1 MRKFSRSFRWLMPE
15 PATLAVA
22 LCAGLVLEGAPAS
35 AVGTQRVELKQG
47 DDFKGGELQG
57 VSVDSNGKLRAGF
70 NLGNIPMSDAATVWS
85 SLLQRD
91 GSLLIGTGN
100 EGKLF
105 KHAGGTTTLLA
116 ESPGLTL
123 SALAQAWN
131 GAIVAGAVAS
141 GNLFKVQGSK
151 LVEFA
156 KLADAT
162 SVYCTAYDSAAQV
175 LYAGTG
181 PEGKVFRVTANGDA
195 QVYFDADEQHIM
207 SMAVGPSGRLYAGA
221 SDKAKLYEISAAGRG
236 NVLYDFGRTEV
247 RAIAVSARGEVYA
260 IANDIKIEGRTTNRR
275 PTDKESAAPVAIGTP
290 AKGAGTLYRF
300 SASGLPEQLL
310 DDKDEHYVSL
320 ALGSDGRPY
329 VGTGVE
335 GRVYTVDAAHTKILI
350 ADTPERQVTAL
361 ALAGKQGNG
370 VGGFI
375 LSSDPAVIH
384 PVKGVGGADAVWT
397 SKALDLQLRA
407 KFGVISWLGNGA
419 LEISTRTGNSAEPD
433 KTWSDW
439 SAPLVEA
446 GLVKS
451 PAARYIQV
459 RARFNKDPAA
469 ELSDITIPFVLDNLA
484 HVVTSVQVD
493 QTGGEGVAELGKV
506 KSSGGPVTK
515 QAEQK
520 VSLKWN
526 VDNPDKDELQY
537 RLQYRLVGSTDWYDV
552 LKPGERVTKES
563 YSWDTAALPEGR
575 YRVRVTAA
583 DDLANPPGQ
592 VTRHSLESA
601 IVTVDNTAPSLSEL
615 RADGRKIKAI
625 AVDGVGPIARFE
637 VAIAGRDEWF
647 PFHPVDG
654 VFDEQR
660 EELEADVVNVIPAG
674 PALLSIRVYDQAG
687 NVAVRSVTVK

>member
-1 MRKFSRSFRWLMPE
+1 MRKFSRPMCFSMNRPT
-15 PATLAVA
+15 PIAVA
-22 LCAGLVLEGAPAS
+22 LCAGLLLQGAPVS

-57 VSVDSNGKLRAGF
+57 VSVDSNGRLRAGF
-70 NLGNIPMSDAATVWS
+70 NLGNIPMNDAATVWS
-85 SLLQRD
+85 SLLLRD

-123 SALAQAWN
+123 STLAQAWN
-131 GAIVAGAVAS
+131 GTIVAGAIAS
-141 GNLFKVQGSK
+141 GSLFKVQGNK
-151 LVEFA
+151 FTEFA
-156 KLADAT
+156 KLPGA
-162 SVYCTAYDSAAQV
+162 SNVYSSAYDADAQV
-175 LYAGTG
+175 LYVGTG
-181 PEGKVFRVTANGDA
+181 PEGKVFRVTANGDP

-207 SMAVGPSGRLYAGA
+207 SLAMGRGGRLYAGA

-247 RAIAVSARGEVYA
+247 RAIAVAAQGDIYA
-260 IANDIKIEGRTTNRR
+260 IANEIKIEGRATNRR
-275 PTDKESAAPVAIGTP
+275 PPDKESAAPVAIGTP

-335 GRVYTVDAAHTKILI
+335 GRVYTVDAAHTEILI

-361 ALAGKQGNG
+361 ALTGAPGKG
-370 VGGFI
+370 VGGFV

-384 PVKGVGGADAVWT
+384 PVKGVGGADALWT

-407 KFGVISWLGNGA
+407 RFGTISWLGNGA

-446 GLVKS
+446 GLVTS

-459 RARFNKDPAA
+459 RARFNKDPNA
-469 ELSDITIPFVLDNLA
+469 ELSDITIPFVLDNMG
-484 HVVTSVQVD
+484 HVVTSVQIEQSAGD
-493 QTGGEGVAELGKV
+493 GVAELGKV

-515 QAEQK
+515 QADQK
-520 VSLKWN
+520 VGLKWN

-537 RLQYRLVGSTDWYDV
+537 KLQYRVVGSTDWYDV

-575 YRVRVTAA
+575 YRVRITAA
-583 DDLANPPGQ
+583 DDLSNPPAQ
-592 VTRHSLESA
+592 VTRHSLESS
-601 IVTVDNTAPSLSEL
+601 IVIIDNTAPALLEL
-615 RADGRKIKAI
+615 RAEGRKIKAI
-625 AVDGVGPIARFE
+625 AVDGVGPVARFE
-637 VAIAGRDEWF
+637 VAIAGRDDWF
-647 PFHPVDG
+647 PFHSVDG

-660 EELEADVVNVIPAG
+660 EELEADVTSFVPAG
-674 PALLSIRVYDQAG
+674 PALLSIRVYDQEG

>member
-1 MRKFSRSFRWLMPE
+1 MRKLSRFVSAPKSRPIVLS
-15 PATLAVA
+15 AA
-22 LCAGLVLEGAPAS
+22 LCAGLLLSATSGL
-35 AVGTQRVELKQG
+35 AVGTQRIELKQG

-70 NLGNIPMSDAATVWS
+70 NLGNVPMSDAATIWS
-85 SLLQRD
+85 ALVQRD
-91 GSLLIGTGN
+91 GSVLIGTGN

-123 SALAQAWN
+123 STLAQAWN
-131 GAIVAGAVAS
+131 GTVVAGAIAKGSVY
-141 GNLFKVQGSK
+141 KVQGGK
-151 LVEFA
+151 FVELA
-156 KLADAT
+156 KLPGAT
-162 SVYCTAYDSAAQV
+162 NVYSVAYDADAQV

-195 QVYFDADEQHIM
+195 QVYFDADEQHIV
-207 SMAVGPSGRLYAGA
+207 SLAVGRGGRVYAGA

-247 RAIAVSARGEVYA
+247 RSIVVSPQGEVYA
-260 IANDIKIEGRTTNRR
+260 IANDIKVEGRASNRR
-275 PTDKESAAPVAIGTP
+275 PADKESATPIAIGAP

-300 SASGLPEQLL
+300 SATGTPEQLL

-335 GRVYTVDAAHTKILI
+335 GRVYTVDASHTEILI

-361 ALAGKQGNG
+361 ALAGKERF
-370 VGGFI
+370 V

-384 PVKGVGGADAVWT
+384 PVRGVGGADALWT
-397 SKALDLQLRA
+397 SKTLDLQLRA
-407 KFGVISWLGNGA
+407 KFGMISWLSTGA
-419 LEISTRTGNSAEPD
+419 LEISTRTGNSADPD

-439 SAPLVEA
+439 SAPLVDP
-446 GLVKS
+446 GLVTS

-459 RARFNKDPAA
+459 RARFNKDPAT
-469 ELSDITIPFVLDNLA
+469 ELSDITIPFVLDNLG
-484 HVVTSVQVD
+484 HVISSIQVD
-493 QTGGEGVAELGKV
+493 QSGGNSVAELGKV
-506 KSSGGPVTK
+506 KSSGGPVTAK
-515 QAEQK
+515 SDQK
-520 VSLKWN
+520 VNLKWS

-537 RLQYRLVGSTDWYDV
+537 KLQYRLVGATDWYDV

-563 YSWDTAALPEGR
+563 YSWDTADLPEGR
-575 YRVRVTAA
+575 YRVRITAS
-583 DDLANPPGQ
+583 DDLSNPPTQ
-592 VTRHSLESA
+592 VTRHSLESP
-601 IVTVDNTAPSLSEL
+601 IVVIDNTAPTLSEL
-615 RADGRKIKAI
+615 RADGRKVRAI

-637 VAIAGRDEWF
+637 VAIAGHDEWF
-647 PFHPVDG
+647 PFNPADG

-660 EELEADVVNVIPAG
+660 EDFEADVASFVPAG
-674 PALLSIRVYDQAG
+674 PALLTIRVYDQEG
-687 NVAVRSVTVK
+687 NVGVRSVAVK

>member
-1 MRKFSRSFRWLMPE
+1 MRKHSRSIHSVMAR
-15 PATLAVA
+15 PAAVAVA
-22 LCAGLVLEGAPAS
+22 LCAGLVFEGAPVS
-35 AVGTQRVELKQG
+35 AVGTQRIELKQG
-47 DDFKGGELQG
+47 EDFKGGELQG

-70 NLGNIPMSDAATVWS
+70 NLGNVPMSDAATVWS
-85 SLLQRD
+85 ALLQRD

-105 KHAGGTTTLLA
+105 KHSNGTTTVVA
-116 ESPGLTL
+116 ASPGLTL

-131 GAIVAGAVAS
+131 GTIVAGAIAS
-141 GNLFKVQGSK
+141 GNLFKVQGDK
-151 LVEFA
+151 FVELA
-156 KLADAT
+156 KLPDAT
-162 SVYCTAYDSAAQV
+162 NVYCTAYDSAAQV

-207 SMAVGPSGRLYAGA
+207 SLAVGPGGRLYAGA

-236 NVLYDFGRTEV
+236 SVLYDFGRTEV
-247 RAIAVSARGEVYA
+247 RAIAVSAQGEVYA
-260 IANDIKIEGRTTNRR
+260 IANDIKVEGRATNRR
-275 PTDKESAAPVAIGTP
+275 PTDKETAAPVAIGTP

-320 ALGSDGRPY
+320 ALGGDGRPY

-361 ALAGKQGNG
+361 ALAGAQGKG
-370 VGGFI
+370 VSGFV

-384 PVKGVGGADAVWT
+384 PVRGVGGADAVWT
-397 SKALDLQLRA
+397 SKTLDLQLRA
-407 KFGVISWLGNGA
+407 KFGMISWLGNGA
-419 LEISTRTGNSAEPD
+419 LEISTRTGNAAEPD

-439 SAPLVEA
+439 SAPLVAA
-446 GLVKS
+446 GLVTS

-469 ELSDITIPFVLDNLA
+469 ELSDITIPFVLDNLG
-484 HVVTSVQVD
+484 HVVTSIQVD
-493 QTGGEGVAELGKV
+493 QSAGEGVAELGKV

-515 QAEQK
+515 EADQK
-520 VSLKWN
+520 VTLKWN
-526 VDNPDKDELQY
+526 IDNPDKDELQY
-537 RLQYRLVGSTDWYDV
+537 KLQYRLVGATDWYDV
-552 LKPGERVTKES
+552 LKPGERVTKET

-583 DDLANPPGQ
+583 DDLSNPPAQ

-601 IVTVDNTAPSLSEL
+601 VVVIDNTAPVLTEL
-615 RADGRKIKAI
+615 RAEGRKIRAI
-625 AVDGVGPIARFE
+625 AVDGVGPVARFE
-637 VAIAGRDEWF
+637 VAIAGRDDWF

-660 EELEADVVNVIPAG
+660 EEMEADVSSLVPAG
-674 PALLSIRVYDQAG
+674 PALLSIRVYDQEG